1 MKYQSILFDHSVEAK
16 IRSRC
21 GNAKFFHDV
30 HMDTIIKSILAGK
43 EEYDLEWLFY
53 YKLPNIAAIK
63 YRLDIMKDI
72 DGCDL
77 LEHFSEF
84 SRAMKKVRKYV
95 SNSELSKDQHQSQK
109 WVLDAAFSYCN
120 GIINLHRILN
130 AADLKSIGMQNF
142 LKWISYFVNSPYF
155 ITLWKETSELQKA
168 FAAIHYSI
176 ILSEDNIA
184 IYPQDDEMD
193 YCQSLSKTFQQ
204 EHDETENYSIRL
216 FAGLQFSEIERDI
229 LTIIRKQHPT
239 SFLKLKA
246 YYENYLTFINSS
258 IMTFEHEIQFYI
270 ACLEYFQ
277 TFKDLGLDYCY
288 PVISKRKDVQ
298 IVSGYDLSLAT
309 SHLPLGTSIICN
321 DFSVNENEKICVL
334 TGPNQ
339 GGKTTFARSLGQIF
353 YLSAIGCPVP
363 CKDANLYFFDQ
374 LFTHFS
380 SEEQFGTNTGQLQ
393 DELLRLKTIL
403 KQATGESVILF
414 NEIFSTTATRDGY
427 DMGKKVL
434 RKLMHQGT
442 LCLYVT
448 HLFELA
454 NALDNTVSL
463 VSTVDPKD
471 SSKRTYRIRRRP
483 TDGLVYAA
491 SIVEK
496 YDLTPSRIKERI
508 LR

>member
-1 MKYQSILFDHSVEAK
+1 MEYQSILFDHSAEPK
-16 IRSRC
+16 TRSRC

-43 EEYDLEWLFY
+43 EEYDLEWVFY
-53 YKLPNIAAIK
+53 YKLPHIAAIH

-72 DGCDL
+72 DDCEL
-77 LEHFSEF
+77 LEYFSEF
-84 SRAMKKVRKYV
+84 SHAMKKARKYV
-95 SNSELSKDQHQSQK
+95 GNSERSKDNHQKQK
-109 WVLDAAFSYCN
+109 WLLDAAISYCN
-120 GIINLHRILN
+120 AIINLHRSMDS
-130 AADLKSIGMQNF
+130 ADLKSKGMQDF
-142 LKWISYFVNSPYF
+142 FKWISHFVNSSYF
-155 ITLWKETSELQKA
+155 ITLWKKTSELQKA

-184 IYPQDDEMD
+184 IYLQDDEMD

-204 EHDETENYSIRL
+204 EHDETEDYSIRL

-239 SFLKLKA
+239 PFLKLKEF
-246 YYENYLTFINSS
+246 YGNYLTFMNEAIL
-258 IMTFEHEIQFYI
+258 TFEQEIQFYI

-277 TFKDLGLDYCY
+277 SFKDIGLDYCY
-288 PVISKRKDVQ
+288 PVISESKDVH
-298 IVSGYDLSLAT
+298 IVSGYDLSLAA
-309 SHLPLGTSIICN
+309 SHLQSGTRIICN

-339 GGKTTFARSLGQIF
+339 GGKTTFVRSLGQIF

-363 CKDANLYFFDQ
+363 CKDADLYFFDQ
-374 LFTHFS
+374 LFTHFG

-393 DELLRLKTIL
+393 DELLRLSTIL

-414 NEIFSTTATRDGY
+414 NELFSTTATSDGY
-427 DMGKKVL
+427 DMG
-434 RKLMHQGT
+434 RKLLQRLLHQGT

-454 NALDNTVSL
+454 NAFENTVSL
-463 VSTVDPKD
+463 VSTVDPEAA
-471 SSKRTYRIRRRP
+471 SKRTYRIRRRP
-483 TDGLVYAA
+483 ADGLVYAA